1 MANEKGLLV
10 KAMWAALG
18 CMGRR
23 VVRWLGCTMAFA
35 GLVVIAWKW
44 IVTETLALTSW
55 RTWVCWA
62 LTILGAEVYAKRFR
76 KRNTGNNKAA

>member
-1 MANEKGLLV
+1 MFV
-10 KAMWAALG
+10 KSTWAARVGL
-18 CMGRR
+18 GRR

-44 IVTETLALTSW
+44 IVSETLALTSW

-76 KRNTGNNKAA
+76 KRNTGDNKAA